1 MTALLTSYARLAAI
15 AEHEGF
21 GKAAAVLG
29 VSVPT
34 LSQTM
39 RSLEARLG
47 VRLLNRTTR
56 CLRLTTAGEQL
67 LGQVR
72 PALEQLS
79 FAVERLMSSVTD
91 RRAPLR
97 LVALQP
103 ASSGNHVAA

>member
-1 MTALLTSYARLAAI
+1 MTALLTSYARFAAI
-15 AEHEGF
+15 AEHGGF
-21 GKAAAVLG
+21 VKAAAVLG
-29 VSVPT
+29 VSIPT

-39 RSLEARLG
+39 RSPEARLG

-79 FAVERLMSSVTD
+79 LAVETVNVLRD
-91 RRAPLR
+91 RRAGTLR
-97 LVALQP
+97 QGRSRVP
-103 ASSGNHVAA
+103 